1 MILIITIIIIQSLKH
16 NILRF
21 MHEFLCA
28 QSTTLSCYKG
38 CFTTLINKI
47 SYIGLHS
54 RYRFIKGLTK
64 NLNLRT
70 NVKIEFNIKSRNYIQ
85 LNFCFQTSFLYY
97 WTMSFTFFTLEQW
110 FKSYE
115 VRKWLRNLTSCI
127 TAIVKRYTIDMCS
140 VCNTCI

>member
-1 MILIITIIIIQSLKH
+1 MILIITIIIIIQSLKH

-54 RYRFIKGLTK
+54 RYRYTKGLTK

-85 LNFCFQTSFLYY
+85 LNFCFQTS
-97 WTMSFTFFTLEQW
+97 SFTIELCLLLSFTLDQ
-110 FKSYE
+110 
-115 VRKWLRNLTSCI
+115 
-127 TAIVKRYTIDMCS
+127 
-140 VCNTCI
+140 